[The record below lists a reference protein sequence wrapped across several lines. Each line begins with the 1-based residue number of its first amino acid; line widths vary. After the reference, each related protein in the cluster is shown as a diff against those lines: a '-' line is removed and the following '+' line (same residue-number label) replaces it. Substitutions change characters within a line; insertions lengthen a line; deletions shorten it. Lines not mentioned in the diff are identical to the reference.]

1 MLLRGSLCPQ
11 AHWTPG
17 SSCHPDTT
25 QDPLQ
30 CVPQTDP
37 KHKYEC
43 ALPWKLGPVVD
54 IHVWGCGIAL
64 RIPGRG
70 CWGNPSSHSTLLGKQ
85 GPRGEELPLIPSL
98 GLSGRVQRHEASS
111 AGRDAAGDPGPLA
124 VAAATEEFGFLSTG
138 ASGAF
143 PVPSVPLAHR
153 VAGIGAPSCLQPPF
167 PPLFLINSF
176 LLGLPRGR

>member
-85 GPRGEELPLIPSL
+85 GPRGEELPPDSQPGPQRQSTEARGLLCRARRGRRPGTLGRGRYHRGVRIPFYWSIRSLPCTQCPPGSQGGGNRGSFLPAATIPS
-98 GLSGRVQRHEASS
+98 
-111 AGRDAAGDPGPLA
+111 
-124 VAAATEEFGFLSTG
+124 
-138 ASGAF
+138 AF
-143 PVPSVPLAHR
+143 SY
-153 VAGIGAPSCLQPPF
+153 
-167 PPLFLINSF
+167 
-176 LLGLPRGR
+176 